1 LPHTGTNPPRVD
13 VFCGEARNAINQAYR
28 SWSESDAFEKDLSR
42 SFHPISERSMSSDD
56 VNNYS
61 KLVMRLSSAMVRS
74 LAEIQDESKP
84 RPARKPKR
92 GRKRPA
98 K

>member
-1 LPHTGTNPPRVD
+1 
-13 VFCGEARNAINQAYR
+13 
-28 SWSESDAFEKDLSR
+28 
-42 SFHPISERSMSSDD
+42 MSSDD